1 MVDRKLKAAKGAFD
15 VSLDNGID
23 FFDTAEVYGSKVKNE
38 KPLCSLPFS
47 VTWFCFKD
55 RCGISHSCFH

>member
-23 FFDTAEVYGSKVKNE
+23 FFDTAEVYGSKVRVKE
-38 KPLCSLPFS
+38 SLLLL
-47 VTWFCFKD
+47 CFK
-55 RCGISHSCFH
+55 RPTC